1 VQVRQLKEEVDLE
14 KQAHEQATRAL
25 NQAKADLA
33 RRTEQLENLTKGA
46 CTPLAGKYARHDG

>member
-1 VQVRQLKEEVDLE
+1 MQVRQLKEEVDLE

-46 CTPLAGKYARHDG
+46 CHSWRGNYARDDG